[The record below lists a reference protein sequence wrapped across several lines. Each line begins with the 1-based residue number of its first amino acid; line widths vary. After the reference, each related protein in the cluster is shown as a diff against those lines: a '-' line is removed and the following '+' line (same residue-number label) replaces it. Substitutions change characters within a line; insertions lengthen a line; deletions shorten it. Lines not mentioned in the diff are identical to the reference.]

1 MSTAE
6 LIRRLLNRRARLEN
20 RSAAELLRLLQESRR
35 DILAELLSPHGRFD
49 DFRFRV
55 MISVIDRKIA
65 EASALSGRVVDTA
78 VRGSWDAGL
87 EFGAVGVPK
96 AFIYDVSP
104 DVLRAIS
111 SVTKDSIND
120 VWIEAGKT
128 IKVAVRRVTL
138 GVDNLSDAIRR
149 LSGVLRSPKVFG
161 TVETRAEMIIRT
173 EVNRTF
179 SMAADAQMGQAGKA
193 MAAGGFELRKY
204 WLSAHD
210 SRVRETHAEAAK
222 TYSKANAIPETEAYI
237 VDGEALMYPL
247 DPTASASN
255 SIGCR
260 CVSVPVVREP

>member
-1 MSTAE
+1 MSDAE
-6 LIRRLLNRRARLEN
+6 LIRRLLSRRARLEN
-20 RSAAELLRLLQESRR
+20 RSAAEMLRLLQAARR
-35 DILAELLSPHGRFD
+35 DILTELLSPHGRFD

-55 MISVIDRKIA
+55 MIKVIDQKIA
-65 EASALSGRVVDTA
+65 EASVMSGRVIDGA
-78 VRGSWDAGL
+78 VKGSWDAGL

-96 AFIYDVSP
+96 AFLYDVSP
-104 DVLRAIS
+104 DLLRAIG

-120 VWIEAGKT
+120 VWQDAGRALKGS
-128 IKVAVRRVTL
+128 VRRVTL
-138 GVDNLSDAIRR
+138 GVDNLTDAIRG
-149 LSGVLRSPKVFG
+149 LSKALRSPKVFG

-204 WLSAHD
+204 WLTAED
-210 SRVRETHAEAAK
+210 SRVREAHQKAAE
-222 TYSKANAIPETEAYI
+222 TYSKANAILETEAYI

-260 CVSVPVVREP
+260 CVSVPVVRET